1 MKSFLSSWKY
11 KMKIFK
17 FKYFNYI
24 LTIWLYSGEYFKE
37 NWKGKINF
45 LIFTY
50 LALKLKYFGISY
62 VHSFSLYY
70 IYKILYKYWNELKKE
85 ASCVW
90 VFDNRSNNHKNLIM
104 VLRLHKLTVGLKTQS
119 LAKSATV
126 YFFIL
131 FLMKNTNILWFRN
144 RANDLTKQ

>member
-1 MKSFLSSWKY
+1 MNECEIFQLFVLLFWLAHDANIIFWARILKWNPFLVHENIKWK
-11 KMKIFK
+11 FLK

-62 VHSFSLYY
+62 VHSFILYY
-70 IYKILYKYWNELKKE
+70 FYKILYKYWNELKKE
-85 ASCVW
+85 ASCAW
-90 VFDNRSNNHKNLIM
+90 VFDNRSNNHINLIM
-104 VLRLHKLTVGLKTQS
+104 
-119 LAKSATV
+119 
-126 YFFIL
+126 I
-131 FLMKNTNILWFRN
+131 
-144 RANDLTKQ
+144 